1 MQGVIDEV
9 LAGAAP
15 LDAFEDAY
23 NVMSRIVRNPND
35 ATARKVQRSLG
46 DVSKLLLAAGFRC
59 STGRPTSPLLALL
72 GQPRSRV
79 RSVSPSRRL
88 GSPGASRHLG
98 TPRQDSKPA
107 PSKEFQ
113 FVGPT
118 EPLLPL
124 VHSLRVAIRSLW
136 FPPSQ
141 PPSLAM
147 RLAKL
152 PTEGLVALLTAA
164 AVRDRIVLNEVEATL
179 AKLPAPAWP
188 ALPFLAV
195 GIIGLKAQGLS
206 ALRWYAVCRNFR
218 AAQVPVRVL
227 AIGVKLDNKTAE
239 KLCSFA
245 PDGLLVVMRDNPY
258 DARTPLE
265 FDAHRVVEAISE
277 RHGREITHMIMAVA
291 LRAPNYP
298 LRVKP
303 FVPHGAQP
311 YLQIPLSAQSHS
323 RDSHS
328 RGPWSHLR
336 RRAVQGASL
345 ARHPPPSVM
354 DGRGKSRPRPRF
366 RRSSPRDGRCWRVV
380 QRLSER
386 ARTVHSG
393 SRPHDRRERDAPRA
407 QNLDAHPVRDR

>member
-1 MQGVIDEV
+1 
-9 LAGAAP
+9 
-15 LDAFEDAY
+15 
-23 NVMSRIVRNPND
+23 
-35 ATARKVQRSLG
+35 
-46 DVSKLLLAAGFRC
+46 
-59 STGRPTSPLLALL
+59 
-72 GQPRSRV
+72 
-79 RSVSPSRRL
+79 
-88 GSPGASRHLG
+88 
-98 TPRQDSKPA
+98 
-107 PSKEFQ
+107 
-113 FVGPT
+113 
-118 EPLLPL
+118 
-124 VHSLRVAIRSLW
+124 
-136 FPPSQ
+136 
-141 PPSLAM
+141 M

-152 PTEGLVALLTAA
+152 PTEGLVALLAAA
-164 AVRDRIVLNEVEATL
+164 AVRDKIVLNEVEAAL

-227 AIGVKLDNKTAE
+227 AIGVKLDNKSAE
-239 KLCSFA
+239 KLLSFA

-323 RDSHS
+323 RDSRS

-354 DGRGKSRPRPRF
+354 DGRG
-366 RRSSPRDGRCWRVV
+366 
-380 QRLSER
+380 
-386 ARTVHSG
+386 
-393 SRPHDRRERDAPRA
+393 
-407 QNLDAHPVRDR
+407 